1 MVIVNIMDAALKWK
15 QKENCKKVH
24 RILTEYRG
32 RKVDVKLKKRV
43 QYDNCLEYFECWN
56 LNDDAI
62 HNEYTER
69 NRMPER

>member
-32 RKVDVKLKKRV
+32 RKVDVKLKKEYN
-43 QYDNCLEYFECWN
+43 YDNCLEYVES
-56 LNDDAI
+56 
-62 HNEYTER
+62 
-69 NRMPER
+69 